1 MPRRVPAKRHASP
14 PHDRRRDERDRL
26 ARRWVVARPPQCD
39 VTLVRQLEALT
50 IREGAPVTVVFD
62 GRSFAVGGECR
73 DVEVLFARRSGRN
86 AADDDIVA
94 RVRASDSPAELTV
107 VTSDDDLAR
116 RVRSLGAEVAG
127 AGAFRRR
134 LDRL

>member
-1 MPRRVPAKRHASP
+1 MNVIGSRP
-14 PHDRRRDERDRL
+14 DGWWRDRHG
-26 ARRWVVARPPQCD
+26 AMR
-39 VTLVRQLEALT
+39 TLVRRLEALAT
-50 IREGAPVTVVFD
+50 REDAPVTVVFD
-62 GRSFAVGGECR
+62 GRSFALGAECR
-73 DVEVLFARRSGRN
+73 DVEVLFASRSGGN

-94 RVRASDSPAELTV
+94 LVRASDSPAELTV

-116 RVRSLGAEVAG
+116 RVRALGAEVAG

>member
-1 MPRRVPAKRHASP
+1 MNVIGSRP
-14 PHDRRRDERDRL
+14 DGWWRDRQG
-26 ARRWVVARPPQCD
+26 AMR
-39 VTLVRQLEALT
+39 TLVRQLEAMAT
-50 IREGAPVTVVFD
+50 REGAPVTVVFD
-62 GRSFAVGGECR
+62 GRSFGIGDDCR

-94 RVRASDSPAELTV
+94 HVGASDSPAELTV
-107 VTSDDDLAR
+107 VTSDDDLVR
-116 RVRSLGAEVAG
+116 RVRALGAEVAS

>member
-1 MPRRVPAKRHASP
+1 MSHRRVIVDGMNVIGSRA
-14 PHDRRRDERDRL
+14 DGWWRDRPSAMRSLVELL
-26 ARRWVVARPPQCD
+26 AARAP
-39 VTLVRQLEALT
+39 VEHEAL
-50 IREGAPVTVVFD
+50 TVVFD
-62 GRSFAVGGECR
+62 GRPFELEEREG
-73 DVEVLFARRSGRN
+73 VEVLFARRSGRN

-94 RVRASDSPAELTV
+94 LVRASDSPAELTV

-116 RVRSLGAEVAG
+116 RVRTLGAEVAS